1 MIQIVPQ
8 LRIWLAYRPVE
19 SNSAQ
24 GSLPGLVFRIV
35 RDRLPSHGS
44 SVIQ

>member
-1 MIQIVPQ
+1 MIQLLPQ
-8 LRIWLAYRPVE
+8 LKILLAYQPVE
-19 SNSAQ
+19 SISAQ
-24 GSLPGLVFRIV
+24 GAPPGLVFRTV